1 MIRLMV
7 VDDHV
12 PTREETV
19 RELSAG
25 GVIQVIAEAETSD
38 EAWKTG
44 QKLLPDVILL
54 DLHLPGLLS
63 TMDLLKRFATL
74 PRGKVVIHASEARAA
89 EVQDLLDAG
98 ASAYVL
104 KSDAPALIR
113 MAILMVTRGSRGVV
127 SPSLPRHLT
136 RLTPSERSILRHL
149 TRRGRPPQIAER
161 LGISEDALREA
172 MMHLAEKL
180 ELSST
185 TQLVKWAKKHGF

>member
-74 PRGKVVIHASEARAA
+74 PRGKVVIHASEARAP
-89 EVQDLLDAG
+89 EVQDLLG
-98 ASAYVL
+98 AV
-104 KSDAPALIR
+104 
-113 MAILMVTRGSRGVV
+113 
-127 SPSLPRHLT
+127 SLPR
-136 RLTPSERSILRHL
+136 
-149 TRRGRPPQIAER
+149 PPTSLPRA
-161 LGISEDALREA
+161 A
-172 MMHLAEKL
+172 
-180 ELSST
+180 
-185 TQLVKWAKKHGF
+185 